1 MTRAV
6 PDTSVMAAITFS
18 EPDADEWSGRLEG
31 AVLYAPALLRYE
43 LQSVARKKCKAHPKD
58 SRRILQALAIALDPA
73 TRIVWMDPDPL
84 DVVMVANA
92 TGLSAYDASFLC
104 LAGMLEADL
113 VTRDRALSAALDP
126 FAAR

>member
-1 MTRAV
+1 
-6 PDTSVMAAITFS
+6 
-18 EPDADEWSGRLEG
+18 
-31 AVLYAPALLRYE
+31 
-43 LQSVARKKCKAHPKD
+43 
-58 SRRILQALAIALDPA
+58 
-73 TRIVWMDPDPL
+73 MDPNAL

-92 TGLSAYDASFLC
+92 TGLSAYDASYLC